1 MAVLE
6 LQVKET
12 INFGTI
18 DAEIHSVGSLY
29 ARGDMEVDADGTE
42 SYPRTFIKNVS
53 FCGPKEDGIDMIIR
67 SKMQGFYDGLTT
79 GEAAL
84 VTGICPEQT
93 P

>member
-6 LQVKET
+6 LQVYES
-12 INFGTI
+12 INFGAA
-18 DAEIHSVGSLY
+18 DAELHSVGGLF
-29 ARGDMEVDADGTE
+29 ARGDVEIDADGVET
-42 SYPRTFIKNVS
+42 YPRTLIKNVS
-53 FCGPKEDGIDMIIR
+53 FCGAKEDGIETIIR

-79 GEAAL
+79 EEAAL